1 MSKMLEAP
9 QPLLAEHRLEGF
21 CCGEP
26 ALDEWLR
33 RKALINQATGAS
45 RTFVVTDE
53 TKQVLA
59 YYALAAGAV
68 LHSESPGS
76 IRRNMPDPVPVMVL
90 ARLAVDQ
97 RLHGQQM
104 GGAMLKDALQRAGVV
119 AQHIGV
125 RALLV
130 HALHERAWGFYL
142 HYGFVPSPANPM
154 TLMLALR
161 AGRGD

>member
-1 MSKMLEAP
+1 M
-9 QPLLAEHRLEGF
+9 AEHRLEGF

-26 ALDEWLR
+26 ALNEWLR
-33 RKALINQATGAS
+33 RRALSNQASGAS

-53 TKQVLA
+53 TQQVLA

-76 IRRNMPDPVPVMVL
+76 IRRNRPGPMPVMVL

-104 GGAMLKDALQRAGVV
+104 GSAMLKDALQRAGVV
-119 AQHIGV
+119 AQHSGV

-130 HALHERAWGFYL
+130 HALHERARGFYL

-161 AGRGD
+161 AGRGH